1 MKKLLLSMM
10 SVVMVIAMVGGG
22 AFAYF
27 SDTETSTG
35 NTFAAGTL
43 DLAMGP
49 DSSVAGGVIATAS
62 DMAPGVIV
70 PSTGSYQVNFKNIGT
85 LPGFLTVNFSYSE
98 NDAAETGEFAA
109 SESNGLEAS
118 ADEYAAKL
126 VVTEA
131 YLAGTNVAPYWAQQI
146 NDAHIAGG
154 VINGLPTIYGLSKV
168 TLQAWDSYSGKV
180 NQAIAPNSIVTE
192 NFKMKLDESADNKY
206 QSDGINI
213 TITGTLS
220 QTNAPV
226 LPWET
231 VPVSNP

>member
-35 NTFAAGTL
+35 NSFAAGTL

-49 DSSVAGGVIATAS
+49 DANVAGGVIATAS
-62 DMAPGVIV
+62 NMAPGVVV
-70 PSTGSYQVNFKNIGT
+70 PPTGSYQVNFKNIGT
-85 LPGFLTVNFSYSE
+85 LPGFLTVNFSYI
-98 NDAAETGEFAA
+98 DDVADETGEFV
-109 SESNGLEAS
+109 NEAT

-131 YLAGTNVAPYWAQQI
+131 YLNGTNVAPFWAQQI
-146 NDAHIAGG
+146 TEAGFVSGG
-154 VINGLPTIYGLSKV
+154 VIDGLPTIYGLSRV
-168 TLQAWDSYSGKV
+168 TLHVWDSYKGNDV
-180 NQAIAPNSIVTE
+180 AIAPNSLVTE
-192 NFKMKLDESADNKY
+192 TFKMKLDESADNKY

-226 LPWET
+226 LPWNSA
-231 VPVSNP
+231 PAF